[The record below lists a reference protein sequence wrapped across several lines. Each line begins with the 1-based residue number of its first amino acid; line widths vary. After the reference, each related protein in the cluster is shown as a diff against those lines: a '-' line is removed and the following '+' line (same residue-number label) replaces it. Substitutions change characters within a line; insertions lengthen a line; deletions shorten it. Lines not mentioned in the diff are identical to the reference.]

1 MHTMLRRHRTAIP
14 ALCRRVQT
22 RVGVGTRP
30 RVLAPDPAHAL

>member
-22 RVGVGTRP
+22 RVGTRP